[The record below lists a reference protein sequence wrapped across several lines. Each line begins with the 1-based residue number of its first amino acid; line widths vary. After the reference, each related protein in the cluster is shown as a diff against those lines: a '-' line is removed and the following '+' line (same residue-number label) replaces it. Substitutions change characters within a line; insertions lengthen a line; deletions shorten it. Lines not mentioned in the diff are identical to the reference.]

1 MSFYS
6 SNFIFDNKSL
16 NSFGFTLLYN
26 NEDKG
31 NISDSNI
38 ETDKAQNSPF
48 FNIVKKTDD
57 SPLEFDLYFGRQEK
71 IPRYEFDIIQS
82 WLQPN
87 DKKYHKLYIEQDD
100 LLNFYYNCV
109 ITKVDY
115 DTFGNIPYCL
125 MCHVVCDSQ
134 YLYSNDKVHNT
145 DITVSPS
152 TLTFNNT
159 SSAPLLYPIYEIKCN
174 KAEGTVEI
182 NNTTIGKSIKFTGL
196 KLNEI
201 ITIDTL
207 EKTIKSSQDLKTFY
221 RITDGYLNFI
231 RLKQG
236 KHNFTITGDTSY
248 FKIKYNILRKFG
260 G

>member
-1 MSFYS
+1 LSFYG

-16 NSFGFTLLYN
+16 RSFGFTLLYN
-26 NEDKG
+26 NENKG
-31 NISDSNI
+31 NISETSL

-48 FNIVKKTDD
+48 FNIVTKNDN
-57 SPLEFDLYFGRQEK
+57 SPLEFDLYFGRETK
-71 IPRYEFDIIQS
+71 IPRYEFDVVKS
-82 WLQPN
+82 WLQPH
-87 DKKYHKLYIEQDD
+87 DKEYHKLYIEQDD
-100 LLNFYYNCV
+100 LLGCYYNCV
-109 ITKVDY
+109 ITKVEY

-125 MCHVVCDSQ
+125 TCHVVCDSQ
-134 YLYSNDKVHNT
+134 YVYLNDKVHET
-145 DITVSPS
+145 IISTSPT

-174 KAEGTVEI
+174 KEEGAVEI

-236 KHNFTITGDTSY
+236 KHNFTITGDASN
-248 FKIKYNILRKFG
+248 FKIKYKILRKFG